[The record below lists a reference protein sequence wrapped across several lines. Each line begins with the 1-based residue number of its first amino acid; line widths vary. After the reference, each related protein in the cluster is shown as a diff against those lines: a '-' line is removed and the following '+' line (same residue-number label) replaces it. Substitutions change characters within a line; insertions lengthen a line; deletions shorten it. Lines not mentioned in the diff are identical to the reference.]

1 MFNGVFHDLRP
12 LDRAREALAPGYV
25 VERELGRGGMAVVYL
40 ARVGSTDRHVA
51 IKLLHPDAASSVGVE
66 RFLREIRFAGK
77 LTHPNILPV
86 LDSGASAGLPFYT
99 MPFVDGESLRAL
111 LERDGRVPLDRALAI
126 TSALADALHYAH
138 AAGIVHRDIKPENV
152 LLVGDTVLLADFG
165 IARAI
170 DAAADDSL
178 TLTTFGGT
186 IGTPAYMS
194 PEQASGDAIDGRT
207 DIYSLALM
215 LFEMLTGAPPF
226 VGMTAQATIA
236 QRIIATAPPLRSALP
251 DAPLHVERA
260 IAWALSRDPNDR
272 PSTAA
277 EFALALRT
285 PSVTEG
291 RAAVNT
297 AQHRAMSAVIA
308 RGIPSNPDMP
318 SIAVLP
324 FANLSSDPELEFFCD
339 GLTEEVIGALSR
351 LRTLRVLGRT
361 SSFALKGHKLDARA
375 AGERLRVSTV
385 VDGSVRRAGNRVR
398 INAQLIDVASGF
410 ELWSGHLDR
419 EIDDAFALQDEMA
432 HAVAT
437 TLKATLAGG
446 VTSGTAPAIS
456 GDAYEA
462 YLRGRH
468 ALNRRTEAD
477 LHAAAD
483 YFQQVVERAP
493 EFALAW
499 SGLSES
505 LLLLSFYGAVSPHT
519 VMPFAKR
526 AAEMALE
533 ADPTLAEAHSTLASV
548 QAAYDWSWTSA
559 NAAFER
565 ALALGPRS
573 ASVHQRYA
581 LDFLVPLRR
590 GEEARAAIERARRR
604 EPRATPVQASLGVVR
619 HLTGDVDGAVT
630 ELRQLLDA
638 RPEFVIGHYFLA
650 GALRDRGDYTNAL
663 ASVDRAIVLAGSGGS
678 PEMISTRG
686 QILARLGDLDGAR
699 AAYSIVTSRATDERS
714 TFALQAQVL
723 TTLGEHAAAITA
735 LERAAGQREAE
746 LIYLD
751 ARPVYR
757 DLRGNAA
764 FDAIRSVVG
773 FS

>member
-1 MFNGVFHDLRP
+1 MPQDNQP

-40 ARVGSTDRHVA
+40 ARVAATDRRVA
-51 IKLLHPDAASSVGVE
+51 LKLLHPDAASSAGIE

-77 LTHPNILPV
+77 LTHPNILPM
-86 LDSGASAGLPFYT
+86 LDSGASEGFPFYT
-99 MPFVDGESLRAL
+99 MPFIDGESLRA
-111 LERDGRVPLDRALAI
+111 RLDRERSIPIDRAI
-126 TSALADALHYAH
+126 AIVCKLADALHYAH

-152 LLVGDTVLLADFG
+152 LLIDDTVLLADFG
-165 IARAI
+165 IARAM

-178 TLTTFGGT
+178 MLTTIGGT
-186 IGTPAYMS
+186 VGTPVYMS
-194 PEQASGDAIDGRT
+194 PEQASGDAVDGRT

-226 VGMTAQATIA
+226 VGKSAQATIA
-236 QRIIATAPPLRSALP
+236 QRIIATAPTLSSALP
-251 DAPLHVERA
+251 GAPPHVERA

-272 PSTAA
+272 PGTAA
-277 EFALALRT
+277 EFAIALT
-285 PSVTEG
+285 NPNVTEG
-291 RAAVNT
+291 RTAETT
-297 AQHRAMSAVIA
+297 AQHRAAGAVIA
-308 RGIPSNPDMP
+308 RGLPSNPEMP

-324 FANLSSDPELEFFCD
+324 FANLTSDSEIEFFCD

-398 INAQLIDVASGF
+398 INAQLIDVSSGF

-419 EIDDAFALQDEMA
+419 EIDNAFALQDEMA

-446 VTSGTAPAIS
+446 VTSGTTPAIP

-468 ALNRRTEAD
+468 ALNRRTEKD

-493 EFALAW
+493 DFALAW

-526 AAEMALE
+526 AAEMALD

-548 QAAYDWSWTSA
+548 DAAYDWSWSDA

-581 LDFLVPLRR
+581 LDFLVPLGRS
-590 GEEARAAIERARRR
+590 EEARAAIERARLL
-604 EPRATPVQASLGVVR
+604 EPLAIPVQASLGVVK
-619 HLTGDVDGAVT
+619 HLTGDVDGAVA

-638 RPEFVIGHYFLA
+638 RPEFVIGHYFLG
-650 GALRDRGDYTNAL
+650 GALRDRGDYSDAL
-663 ASVDRAIVLAGSGGS
+663 QSVDRAITLAGDAGS
-678 PEMISTRG
+678 PEMISARG

-699 AAYSIVTSRATDERS
+699 AAIAEVANRATDERS

-723 TTLGEHAAAITA
+723 TTLGERSAAIGS
-735 LERAAGQREAE
+735 LERAAEQREAE

-757 DLRGNAA
+757 ELRGSAA
-764 FDAIRSVVG
+764 FEALRGAVG
-773 FS
+773 LRTY

>member
-1 MFNGVFHDLRP
+1 VLQDLQP

-40 ARVGSTDRHVA
+40 ARVASTDRHVA
-51 IKLLHPDAASSVGVE
+51 IKLLHPDAASSVGIE

-86 LDSGASAGLPFYT
+86 LDSGASGGFPFYT

-111 LERDGRVPLDRALAI
+111 LDREGRIPLDRALAI
-126 TSALADALHYAH
+126 TCALADALHYAH

-152 LLVGDTVLLADFG
+152 LLVGDTALLADFG
-165 IARAI
+165 IARAM
-170 DAAADDSL
+170 DTAADDNL

-186 IGTPAYMS
+186 IGTPVYMS

-226 VGMTAQATIA
+226 VGKSAQATIA
-236 QRIIATAPPLRSALP
+236 QRIIANAPALSSALP
-251 DAPLHVERA
+251 EAPPHVERA

-272 PSTAA
+272 PATAA
-277 EFALALRT
+277 ELALALTT
-285 PSVTEG
+285 PSVTED
-291 RAAVNT
+291 RAVPNT
-297 AQHRAMSAVIA
+297 QQHRASPTVIA
-308 RGIPSNPDMP
+308 RGVPSNPDMP

-324 FANLSSDPELEFFCD
+324 FANLSSDSELEFFCD

-361 SSFALKGHKLDARA
+361 SSFALKGHRLDARA

-398 INAQLIDVASGF
+398 INAQLIDVGSGF

-446 VTSGTAPAIS
+446 VTSGATPAIP

-468 ALNRRTEAD
+468 ALNRRTETD

-483 YFQQVVERAP
+483 YFQQVVERTP

-499 SGLSES
+499 SGLGES

-526 AAEMALE
+526 AAEMALD

-548 QAAYDWSWTSA
+548 EATYDWSWDDA
-559 NAAFER
+559 NNAFER

-581 LDFLVPLRR
+581 LDFLVPLGRAD
-590 GEEARAAIERARRR
+590 EARAAIERARLL
-604 EPRATPVQASLGVVR
+604 EPLATPIHASLGVVR
-619 HLTGDVDGAVT
+619 HLTGDVNGAVT
-630 ELRQLLDA
+630 ELRHLLDA
-638 RPEFVIGHYFLA
+638 RPDFVIGHYFLG
-650 GALRDRGDYTNAL
+650 GALRDRGDYVEAL
-663 ASVDRAIVLAGSGGS
+663 QSVERAISLTGDGGS
-678 PEMISTRG
+678 PEMISARG
-686 QILARLGDLDGAR
+686 QILARLGDLAGAR
-699 AAYSIVTSRATDERS
+699 AALVSTASRATDERS
-714 TFALQAQVL
+714 TFALQAQIL
-723 TTLGEHAAAITA
+723 TTIGEHAGAIAA
-735 LERAAGQREAE
+735 LERAVEQRETE

-757 DLRGNAA
+757 PLKGTAAFETLRG
-764 FDAIRSVVG
+764 VVG
-773 FS
+773 LARS